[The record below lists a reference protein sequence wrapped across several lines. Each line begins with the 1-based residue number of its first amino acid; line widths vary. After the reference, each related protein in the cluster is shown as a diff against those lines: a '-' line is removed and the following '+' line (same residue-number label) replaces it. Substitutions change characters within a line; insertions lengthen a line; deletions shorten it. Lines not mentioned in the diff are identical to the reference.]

1 MVVVVVVR
9 VKHRVHGGGFS
20 IRQAADSTNNNN
32 DRLTAFDPG
41 QPG

>member
-20 IRQAADSTNNNN
+20 IRQAADSTTGCSTGWLYQVIANYK
-32 DRLTAFDPG
+32 
-41 QPG
+41 